1 MDSVNKTMYIPLYA
15 KAFVSKKG
23 LFLEDKKAEEIWQR
37 EGFDVGRKSRS
48 KWLAYYLGMRS
59 AVFDEWLRLQMRT
72 YPDAVVIHVGC
83 GLDSRIERVGAQG
96 HLWYDVDFDEV
107 ISERKKYYLE
117 TDLYH
122 MIVGDA
128 RDSIWLETIPS
139 GAHVLVVMEG
149 VSMYVPTLDMR
160 ALIESICERFDSM
173 SMLVDVYT
181 TLGAKMS
188 KIKNPIKEV
197 GVQTVYGVD
206 SPSEYITG
214 EVECVFVHS
223 ITPTKYV
230 DMLKGIEK
238 FVFRTLYAGN
248 LSKKLYQLYEY
259 KKEIS
264 QRYYSRDSHLDR

>member
-1 MDSVNKTMYIPLYA
+1 MSMDSVNKTMYIPLYA

-23 LFLEDKKAEEIWQR
+23 LFLKDKKAEEIWKI

-83 GLDSRIERVGAQG
+83 GLDSRIFRVGEQG

-107 ISERKKYYLE
+107 ISERKKYYSE

-139 GAHVLVVMEG
+139 SAHVIVVMEG

-160 ALIESICERFDSM
+160 ALIERICQRFDSM

-188 KIKNPIKEV
+188 KIKNPVKEV

-214 EVECVFVHS
+214 EVECVCVHS

-230 DMLKGIEK
+230 DMLRGMEK
-238 FVFRTLYAGN
+238 FVFKTLYAGK
-248 LSKKLYQLYEY
+248 LSQKLYQLYEY
-259 KKEIS
+259 KKV
-264 QRYYSRDSHLDR
+264 

>member
-1 MDSVNKTMYIPLYA
+1 MSMDSVNKTMYIPLYA

-37 EGFDVGRKSRS
+37 EGFEVGRKSRS

-59 AVFDEWLRLQMRT
+59 AVFDEWLRLQMHSN
-72 YPDAVVIHVGC
+72 PDAVVIHVGC
-83 GLDSRIERVGAQG
+83 GLDSRIERVGEQG
-96 HLWYDVDFDEV
+96 HLWYDVDFAEV
-107 ISERKKYYLE
+107 ISERKKYYME

-122 MIVGDA
+122 MVVGDA
-128 RDSIWLETIPS
+128 RDTQWLGQIHTSTSAI
-139 GAHVLVVMEG
+139 VVMEG
-149 VSMYVPTLDMR
+149 VSMYIPTEDMR
-160 ALIESICERFDSM
+160 ALIGCICEKYEKVH
-173 SMLVDVYT
+173 MLVDIYT

-206 SPSEYITG
+206 SPSDYITG
-214 EVECVFVHS
+214 DIECVCVHS

-238 FVFRTLYAGN
+238 FVFRTLYAGK
-248 LSKKLYQLYEY
+248 LSQKLYQLYEY
-259 KKEIS
+259 KKG
-264 QRYYSRDSHLDR
+264 

>member
-1 MDSVNKTMYIPLYA
+1 MSMDSVNKTMYIPLYA

-37 EGFDVGRKSRS
+37 EEFDVGRKSRS

-83 GLDSRIERVGAQG
+83 GLDSRICRVGEQG

-139 GAHVLVVMEG
+139 GSHVIVVMEG

-160 ALIESICERFDSM
+160 ALIERISKRFDSM

-188 KIKNPIKEV
+188 KIKNPVKEV

-214 EVECVFVHS
+214 EVECVCVHS

-230 DMLKGIEK
+230 DMLKGMEK
-238 FVFRTLYAGN
+238 FVFKTLYAGK
-248 LSKKLYQLYEY
+248 LSQKLYQLYEY
-259 KKEIS
+259 KKV
-264 QRYYSRDSHLDR
+264 